1 MMLVKKSS
9 AISRLIKNRTLLLM
23 SLPAVIICLLIS
35 YFPMVGILIAF
46 KRYNYTGG
54 IFFSPWD
61 GLRNFEFFFT
71 SGKAF
76 QVILNTIMYNI
87 VFIISGVVFQVGVAV
102 LVAEMS
108 GKYFKKIC
116 QSIMFLPFFI
126 SWVVVGAFMYNLLN
140 YESGILNSVLAGLSL
155 KPVDVYSQP
164 TYWYFIMPILSAWKG
179 TGYGSVIYLAAIMGI
194 DVECYNAAEIDGANR
209 FQRIFHIT
217 LPLLTPTIVILLLL
231 SLGRILRGDFD
242 MFYQI
247 IGRNSLLYST
257 TDIIDTFVFRSLLNS
272 SDISMTSAAAFI
284 QSVLCLVI
292 ILSVN
297 KAIKIFK
304 KEYAL
309 F

>member
-1 MMLVKKSS
+1 MLVKKSS

-217 LPLLTPTIVILLLL
+217 LPLLTPPIVILLLL

>member
-1 MMLVKKSS
+1 MLVKKSS

>member
-1 MMLVKKSS
+1 MSSLKKTKTV
-9 AISRLIKNRTLLLM
+9 SRLIKNKTLILM
-23 SLPAVIICLLIS
+23 SLPAIIICLLLS

-46 KRYNYTGG
+46 KRYNYVDG
-54 IFFSPWD
+54 IFFSPWE
-61 GLRNFEFFFT
+61 GFRNFEFFFT
-71 SGKAF
+71 SGKAS
-76 QVILNTIMYNI
+76 QVILNTLLYNAI
-87 VFIISGVVFQVGVAV
+87 FMITGVVLQVGIAI

-126 SWVVVGAFMYNLLN
+126 SWVVVASFMYNMLN
-140 YESGILNSVLAGLSL
+140 YETGFLNTVLSRLNIG
-155 KPVDVYSQP
+155 PVDVYSQP
-164 TYWYFIMPILSAWKG
+164 SYWYFIMPVLSAWKG
-179 TGYGSVIYLAAIMGI
+179 TGYGSVVYLAAIMGI
-194 DVECYNAAEIDGANR
+194 DAECYNAAEIDGANR

-217 LPLLTPTIVILLLL
+217 IPLLTPTVVVLLLL

-247 IGRNSLLYST
+247 IGRNSLLYSS
-257 TDIIDTFVFRSLLNS
+257 TDIIDTFVFRSLLHS

-292 ILSVN
+292 ILCVN
-297 KAIKIFK
+297 KVIKIFK